1 MSDRDVRAENLRL
14 NAELHE
20 CYIEIARL
28 RLALGGVCHATGMD
42 AAKAEQFATEIIE
55 AAEDIAIN
63 REDKP
68 DDRP

>member
-1 MSDRDVRAENLRL
+1 
-14 NAELHE
+14 
-20 CYIEIARL
+20 
-28 RLALGGVCHATGMD
+28 MD